1 MLRFLIFF
9 VAVFFLTGL
18 LAQVPLVGGL
28 FRIPFLGFWFTAILL
43 SAVLAKAGTEAV
55 DAGRRRAL
63 ERSLGSVDTP
73 HHKGKLAG
81 LHLSQGRARRAL
93 PLFREALEMDPESL
107 EWRYGFARAAAAV
120 GGDERVRG
128 LEVLEGLLAE
138 DEEHGYGAAM
148 LLAAR
153 LDHSLARHDAASE
166 RIARFERNHG
176 PAPESALLRARV
188 ERARGNAAAEAAA
201 LDEAAALASSHP
213 GTRGSRGWTF
223 RWRLRIARWF
233 G

>member
-1 MLRFLIFF
+1 MARFLIFF

-43 SAVLAKAGTEAV
+43 SAFLAKAGTEAM
-55 DAGRRRAL
+55 DAGKRRAL

-81 LHLSQGRARRAL
+81 LHLSQGSPRKAL
-93 PLFREALEMDPESL
+93 PLFREAMELDPAST
-107 EWRYGFARAAAAV
+107 EWRYGYARAAAAI
-120 GGDERVRG
+120 GGDERERG
-128 LEVLEGLLAE
+128 LEVLDGLLAE

-153 LDHSLARHDAASE
+153 LLQGLERNDEASD

-176 PAPESALLRARV
+176 PAPESALLRGRV
-188 ERARGNAAAEAAA
+188 ERARGETEAARA
-201 LDEAAALASSHP
+201 AFDEAARLAASHP

-223 RWRLRIARWF
+223 GWRLRFARWF